1 MNKVLIFTHGIDID
15 GFGGAILGKLAFKN
29 PKIIFADNFNLDELM
44 INTLKNDAPYDEIY
58 VTDHCPSYT
67 LCEKID
73 SSKALSSVIK
83 VFDHHVSRKGKEEN
97 FDFVNLVVENEHGKQ
112 SGTSLFYEY
121 LVKTGRLKRT
131 NSLDMFT
138 KLTTLYDTWEWKKDK
153 ELGTQAYRL
162 NTLFQAVG
170 RDKYIEIV
178 SDMLERNLEE
188 FKFSDEENDII
199 DGFISDFN
207 AKIEGYITK
216 IKIVDV
222 DGLKVGYVELEDL
235 YKNDIA
241 EVLRNRNNPLN
252 IAYLMM
258 PLKDRESVSLRNIEN
273 IDLADIASKF
283 GGGGHKSAASFPKSN
298 EEFKLLQQ
306 EIKNISNQKQA

>member
-29 PKIIFADNFNLDELM
+29 PKIVFADNFNLDELM
-44 INTLKNDAPYDEIY
+44 INTLKNDTPYDEIY

-83 VFDHHVSRKGKEEN
+83 VFDHHISRKDKEEN

-178 SDMLERNLEE
+178 GNILECNLEE

-306 EIKNISNQKQA
+306 EIKDNLSSQK

>member
-73 SSKALSSVIK
+73 SSKTLSSVIK

-121 LVKTGRLKRT
+121 LVKIGKLKRT

-153 ELGTQAYRL
+153 EYGMQAYRL

-178 SDMLERNLEE
+178 RNILERNPNE
-188 FKFSDEENDII
+188 FKFSTIENKIVD
-199 DGFISDFN
+199 DFINDFN

-241 EVLRNRNNPLN
+241 EVLRNQNNPLN
-252 IAYLMM
+252 ISYLMM

>member
-29 PKIIFADNFNLDELM
+29 PKIVFADNFNLDELM

-58 VTDHCPSYT
+58 VTDHCPNYI
-67 LCEKID
+67 LCEKIET
-73 SSKALSSVIK
+73 SKVLSMIIK
-83 VFDHHVSRKGKEEN
+83 VFDHHISRKGKEEN
-97 FDFVNLVVENEHGKQ
+97 FKFVNLVVENEHGKQ

-121 LVKTGRLKRT
+121 LVKTGKLKRT
-131 NSLDMFT
+131 DSLDMFV
-138 KLTTLYDTWEWKKDK
+138 KLTTLYDTWEWKKDS
-153 ELGTQAYRL
+153 EYGMQAYRL

-178 SDMLERNLEE
+178 RNILERNPNE
-188 FKFSDEENDII
+188 FEFSTIENKIVD
-199 DGFISDFN
+199 DFISEFN
-207 AKIEGYITK
+207 AKIEGYINK

-222 DGLKVGYVELEDL
+222 DGLKVGCVELEDL

-241 EVLRNRNNPLN
+241 EVLRNQNNPLN
-252 IAYLMM
+252 ISYLMM

>member
-29 PKIIFADNFNLDELM
+29 PKIVFADNFNLDELM
-44 INTLKNDAPYDEIY
+44 INTLKNDTPYDEIY

-83 VFDHHVSRKGKEEN
+83 VFDHHISRKDKEEN

-112 SGTSLFYEY
+112 SGTSLFYGY

-298 EEFKLLQQ
+298 EQFKLLQQ